1 VARKEISPGSRT
13 LYALNMPDPR
23 VRATMF
29 TRQGRRTDP
38 HGHSHSVE
46 LHEAASP
53 YRHPRY
59 DRPSA
64 KEKLS
69 PLVPSAA
76 SGREPPDGPPDSNGM
91 DPSSHLTA
99 SSARLEV
106 CCHQSR
112 NEEESS

>member
-1 VARKEISPGSRT
+1 
-13 LYALNMPDPR
+13 
-23 VRATMF
+23 MF

-38 HGHSHSVE
+38 HGNSHSVE

-64 KEKLS
+64 KEKLI

-76 SGREPPDGPPDSNGM
+76 SGRNLPSAGSVHQAIAAVQEAAF
-91 DPSSHLTA
+91 DPSVPLATD
-99 SSARLEV
+99 RFEV
-106 CCHQSR
+106 Y
-112 NEEESS
+112 